1 MRLDHVRLKTIA
13 RSIPGKSREA
23 QQRRMLAAMECGG
36 VTKEDAAEL
45 LSIAQPYQI
54 VMKLRDEGYAV
65 QTVYRWDGN
74 PNKTA
79 LYVLNKKGGAR

>member
-1 MRLDHVRLKTIA
+1 MRLSHNQLKAIA

-36 VTKEDAAEL
+36 VTKEDAADL
-45 LSIAQPYQI
+45 LCVTQPYQI
-54 VMKLRDEGYAV
+54 VKLLRDDGHLI

-74 PNKTA
+74 PGNAA
-79 LYVLNKKGGAR
+79 LYLLGQKGGVQ